1 MKKAEF
7 TQLISQIEQQSTAI
21 KYDFEIAD
29 AFRKL
34 LEEKKDSFTP
44 TQTKQFEWEFLLF
57 RLMTKNRFGND
68 GLKTERFKPM
78 ATFTNGSIFPDPNA
92 FPPEALTYFEK
103 RADESQNPILKARYL
118 DFLWE
123 KSKSKKKHLFATQ
136 AIGQYLLTVDA
147 YESDDAIIERLDGLQ
162 RATELSLILESKKT
176 GRPLSDKVVT
186 KLVEQIDK
194 TAKTGNY
201 RWLIE
206 MFELVLALP
215 TFFPKK
221 QVEGY
226 IALCNAAVAHY
237 HSDQNFHLQRHFL
250 SLMAGLMKLLDSSN
264 EKQVLVQ
271 EKIGQSFIDEA
282 EAKSGSSL
290 VKVHFLQEAIE
301 HYSKLENKK
310 KVNELVAEVKAAT
323 TKAMEDKEFKKISA
337 TVKIDK
343 KDIEKMKASLGTGE
357 EVPERMG
364 TLPTFF
370 PNWDHA
376 VKLTKK
382 LSKKYVFQHLVGTV
396 HYSSR
401 YPINRPR
408 TPEEIQEDHVMKN
421 FEMEARLALDWLTG
435 FLTELIKERKVS
447 LGDFQKFFAKLQVI
461 DKDTHGT
468 VLEGLNSYFNG
479 DHFHAV
485 YVLTLQLEDFLRYL
499 LAVFGGQTTIPE
511 AGAFR
516 EKTLGSVLVELKP
529 YISELVYRYISW
541 VMEDYRGFNLRNNI
555 AHGFFKKKH
564 TNPIY
569 STAVLHIFCL
579 LIANTK
585 ISVKEQKQDG
595 NKKNG

>member
-7 TQLISQIEQQSTAI
+7 DQLISQVENQAKAI

-34 LEEKKDSFTP
+34 LEERKDSLTP
-44 TQTKQFEWEFLLF
+44 SQTKQLEWEFLLF
-57 RLMTKNRFGND
+57 RLMTKNRFEND

-92 FPPEALTYFEK
+92 FSPEALTYFEK
-103 RADESQNPILKARYL
+103 RASESQNPILKARYL

-123 KSKSKKKHLFATQ
+123 KSQSKTKHLFAIQ
-136 AIGQYLLTVDA
+136 AVEQYLLTVDA
-147 YESDDAIIERLDGLQ
+147 YESDDAIIERVDGLQ
-162 RATELSLILESKKT
+162 RAAELSLILESKKT
-176 GRPLSDKVVT
+176 GKPLTDKVVA
-186 KLVEQIDK
+186 KLVEQINK
-194 TAKTGNY
+194 TAQTGNY

-215 TFFPKK
+215 PFFSQKHIK
-221 QVEGY
+221 GY
-226 IALCNAAVAHY
+226 IALCESAAAYY

-250 SLMAGLMKLLDSSN
+250 NLKAGLTKLLNPDTG
-264 EKQVLVQ
+264 KQVAIQDEV
-271 EKIGQSFIDEA
+271 GQSFIDEA
-282 EAKSGSSL
+282 EAKSGSGL
-290 VKVHFLQEAIE
+290 VKVHFLQEAIQ
-301 HYSKLENKK
+301 HYLKMGNKQ

-323 TKAMEDKEFKKISA
+323 KQAIDNQEFKVFSSTIN
-337 TVKIDK
+337 IDP
-343 KDIEKMKASLGTGE
+343 KDIKKMKASLGTSE
-357 EVPERMG
+357 EVPEKMG

-370 PNWDHA
+370 PNWNHA
-376 VKLTKK
+376 VEMTKEH
-382 LSKKYVFQHLVGTV
+382 SKKFVFMHMAKKVTYG
-396 HYSSR
+396 SK
-401 YPINRPR
+401 YPISAPQ
-408 TPEEIQEDHVMKN
+408 TPDQEFEDHVMDN
-421 FEMEARLALDWLTG
+421 FRIEGELALKWLTG
-435 FLTELIKERKVS
+435 FLAELIKEGKVS
-447 LGDFQKFFAKLQVI
+447 LGDFQKFFSKLEVV
-461 DKDTHGT
+461 DKDTYET
-468 VLEGLNSYFNG
+468 VLEGLGSYFKG

-485 YVLTLQLEDFLRYL
+485 YVLTLQLEDFLRHL

-516 EKTLGSVLVELKP
+516 EKTLGSVLTELKP
-529 YISELVYRYISW
+529 YISGLVYHYISW

-564 TNPIY
+564 ASPIY

-595 NKKNG
+595 NQKNG